1 MDIIF
6 LHGLE
11 VKAIIGI
18 YDWER
23 IARQTVV
30 VDLEM
35 GTDIRRAAQT
45 DDIADTL
52 SYETVA
58 KRLIDFIGDS
68 KFFLAETLAEQTAAV
83 VLSEFSLPWVKVVLH
98 KPGAVHGAKDV
109 GIVIERHRRD

>member
-11 VKAIIGI
+11 VEAIIGI

-23 IARQTVV
+23 ITRQTVV

-35 GTDIRRAAQT
+35 GTDIRRATQT

-68 KFFLAETLAEQTAAV
+68 EFFLAETLAEQIAV
-83 VLSEFSLPWVKVVLH
+83 VVLNEFSLPWVKVVLH
-98 KPGAVHGAKDV
+98 KPGAVRGAKDV
-109 GIVIERHRRD
+109 GIVIERHRCD